1 MVAKLAFPYRDLEEE
16 RLKKKEKVRR
26 LHLQGFSQRQ
36 IARKV
41 GLSQARVCQI
51 LKEAADPGST
61 SRRDPDQRQI
71 LSITLQPH
79 EALAIVT
86 ASGFTI
92 PEAYIAVCKGCGMLF
107 FARRR
112 GQVYCCNLC
121 AAGKGCD
128 CKQKGNTLVVR
139 PGTKCNETRFS

>member
-1 MVAKLAFPYRDLEEE
+1 MVAELSFPHRDLEEE
-16 RLKKKEKVRR
+16 RLRKREEVWR

-51 LKEAADPGST
+51 LKEAPDPGST
-61 SRRDPDQRQI
+61 SRRDPGQKQI
-71 LSITLQPH
+71 LSLTLQPH
-79 EALAIVT
+79 EALGIIT
-86 ASGFTI
+86 SSSSTI
-92 PEAYIAVCKGCGMLF
+92 PEVYIAVCKGCGMLF
-107 FARRR
+107 FARRW

-128 CKQKGNTLVVR
+128 CKQKGHELVVVGHL
-139 PGTKCNETRFS
+139 PKSN

>member
-16 RLKKKEKVRR
+16 RLRKKEKVRR

-36 IARKV
+36 IAQKV

-61 SRRDPDQRQI
+61 SRRDPGQKQI
-71 LSITLQPH
+71 LSLTLQPH
-79 EALAIVT
+79 EALGIIT
-86 ASGFTI
+86 SSSFTL
-92 PEAYIAVCKGCGMLF
+92 PEVYIAVCRGCGMLL
-107 FARRR
+107 FARRW

-128 CKQKGNTLVVR
+128 CEQKGHELRVVAR
-139 PGTKCNETRFS
+139 LPKSN

>member
-16 RLKKKEKVRR
+16 RLRKKEKVRR

-36 IARKV
+36 IAQKV

-61 SRRDPDQRQI
+61 SRRDPGQKQI
-71 LSITLQPH
+71 LSLTLQPH
-79 EALAIVT
+79 EALGIIT
-86 ASGFTI
+86 SSSSTI
-92 PEAYIAVCKGCGMLF
+92 PEVYIAVCKGCGMLF
-107 FARRR
+107 FARRW

-128 CKQKGNTLVVR
+128 CEQKGHELRVVAR
-139 PGTKCNETRFS
+139 LPKSN

>member
-1 MVAKLAFPYRDLEEE
+1 MVAELSLPYKDLEEE
-16 RLKKKEKVRR
+16 RLRKREEVWR

-121 AAGKGCD
+121 AASKGCD
-128 CKQKGNTLVVR
+128 CEQKGHKLVVEACG
-139 PGTKCNETRFS
+139 PGR

>member
-1 MVAKLAFPYRDLEEE
+1 MVAELSFPHRDLEEE
-16 RLKKKEKVRR
+16 RLRKREEVWR

-51 LKEAADPGST
+51 LKEAADSGST
-61 SRRDPDQRQI
+61 SCRDPAQRQI

-79 EALAIVT
+79 EALGIIT
-86 ASGFTI
+86 SSSSTI
-92 PEAYIAVCKGCGMLF
+92 PEVYIAVCKGCGMLF
-107 FARRR
+107 FAKRW

-121 AAGKGCD
+121 AASKGCD
-128 CKQKGNTLVVR
+128 CEQKGHKLVVVGHL
-139 PGTKCNETRFS
+139 PKSN

>member
-1 MVAKLAFPYRDLEEE
+1 MAELSFPHRDLEEE
-16 RLKKKEKVRR
+16 RLRKREEVWR

-51 LKEAADPGST
+51 LKEAADSGST
-61 SRRDPDQRQI
+61 SRRNPGQRQI

-92 PEAYIAVCKGCGMLF
+92 PEAYIAVCRGCGMLF
-107 FARRR
+107 FARRW

-128 CKQKGNTLVVR
+128 CEQKGHELRVVAR
-139 PGTKCNETRFS
+139 LPKSN

>member
-51 LKEAADPGST
+51 LKEAPDPGST
-61 SRRDPDQRQI
+61 SCRDPGQKQI
-71 LSITLQPH
+71 LSLTLQPH
-79 EALAIVT
+79 EALGIIT
-86 ASGFTI
+86 SSSSTI
-92 PEAYIAVCKGCGMLF
+92 PEVYIAVCKGCGMLF
-107 FARRR
+107 FAKRW

-121 AAGKGCD
+121 AASKGCD
-128 CKQKGNTLVVR
+128 CEQKGHKLVVVGHL
-139 PGTKCNETRFS
+139 PKSN

>member
-1 MVAKLAFPYRDLEEE
+1 MAELSLPYKDLEEE
-16 RLKKKEKVRR
+16 RLRKREEVWR

-51 LKEAADPGST
+51 LKEAPDPGST
-61 SRRDPDQRQI
+61 SRRDPGQKQI
-71 LSITLQPH
+71 LSLTLQPH
-79 EALAIVT
+79 EALGIIT
-86 ASGFTI
+86 SSSSTI
-92 PEAYIAVCKGCGMLF
+92 PEVYIAVCKGCGMLF

-121 AAGKGCD
+121 AASKGCD
-128 CKQKGNTLVVR
+128 CEQKGHKLVVEACG
-139 PGTKCNETRFS
+139 PGR